1 MATCPTYWIRSGSE
15 EFRGQLCHISLE
27 LSVFMLWHTHCP
39 AGGPMSSGCS
49 GATGM
54 SHVPGLPRFLGFP
67 CRILQY
73 SKIINVLL
81 WFWCCG
87 WSVYCTC
94 NKRPP
99 TLRLY
104 TYRRASG
111 FKLKKKKD
119 TATPEVISSLIPIC
133 SITISLRIRGVHLHN
148 QCLYYEQTRYS
159 KNRKKWSA

>member
-1 MATCPTYWIRSGSE
+1 
-15 EFRGQLCHISLE
+15 
-27 LSVFMLWHTHCP
+27 MLWHTHCP

-54 SHVPGLPRFLGFP
+54 RHVPGLPGFLGFP

-81 WFWCCG
+81 GFWCCG

-94 NKRPP
+94 NQRPP

-119 TATPEVISSLIPIC
+119 TAESWGDLFFDSNMFNYFLSLHQRCSFTQPVFILWTNKILEEQEKVECLIMRLLSSSHLIS
-133 SITISLRIRGVHLHN
+133 
-148 QCLYYEQTRYS
+148 EQIH
-159 KNRKKWSA
+159 